1 MMKFLAVATVTLAM
15 LGAPAVAQDRSGGG
29 LVKAQLDAIPGE
41 FGVSEVVPRL
51 AGRLATGGKHTARL
65 DVSGGQAIFVGV
77 CDGGCSDL
85 DLIVRDA
92 SGRELGRDVEMD
104 DIPMV
109 VIEEAAAGRYS
120 VEVLM
125 EACTGQCDWGVGVFR

>member
-1 MMKFLAVATVTLAM
+1 MKFLAAAAVTLAM
-15 LGAPAVAQDRSGGG
+15 LGAPAVAQDRSGAGV
-29 LVKAQLDAIPGE
+29 VKAQLDALSGE
-41 FGVSEVVPRL
+41 LGISEVASRL
-51 AGRLATGGKHTARL
+51 AGRLAAGGRHTARL

-104 DIPMV
+104 DVPMV

-125 EACTGQCDWGVGVFR
+125 ASCAGQCDWGVGVFR